1 MLNQYTTYYVK
12 QLKMKE
18 RKNVKKKEKKEPYKI
33 ISLQLTA
40 KCAVTDRS
48 VNPQN

>member
-18 RKNVKKKEKKEPYKI
+18 RKNVKKKEKYKI

-40 KCAVTDRS
+40 KCAVTDRY